1 VMNPAQPQ
9 WYACRT
15 RPRAE
20 KQAGRL
26 LKLRGVQSYVPLLE
40 RERQWSD
47 RKKRVGFPL
56 FAGYVFAQ
64 FSLASLHEVL
74 STPGIVTVV
83 RQGGSPARVR
93 SEELE
98 SVRVLVQCVNA
109 GNAPPEPVEFLESGQ
124 EVIVSHGPFSG
135 IRGVLVEDRGRTR
148 VVIRLSA
155 LRRALSVELPR
166 EILRAAAS

>member
-1 VMNPAQPQ
+1 MNPAQPQ

-109 GNAPPEPVEFLESGQ
+109 GNAPPEPAEFLETGQ

-148 VVIRLSA
+148 VVIRLTA

>member
-1 VMNPAQPQ
+1 MNPSQPQ

-26 LKLRGVQSYVPLLE
+26 LSLHGVQSYVPLLE

-47 RKKRVGFPL
+47 RKKRIGFPL

-74 STPGIVTVV
+74 NTPGIVTVV
-83 RQGGSPARVR
+83 RQGGKPAPVR

-135 IRGVLVEDRGRTR
+135 IRGVLVEDRGRAR